1 MSIKIKLSGGLGNQM
16 FQFAAGY
23 AVARKNNVE
32 LSLDLKRFNH
42 RLDHGGFQLQY
53 VFDIYSKVN
62 FLDNPANFRFLNLK
76 EILNKINI
84 RNHKFMEPHFHYTH
98 DILNIPKHSYLEGYW
113 QSELYFMSYA
123 KEIKEIYTFSN
134 NLNKKNTLIANDI
147 IQNNSISIHIRRGDY
162 MLKNN
167 NNLNVD
173 LNEYYIKA
181 VKESSKCFINPNYF
195 IFTDDP
201 LWVKK
206 NFIIEYPYIVVDVNH
221 GLNSFFDMHLMSLC
235 KVNILANSSFSW
247 WSAWL
252 NNNLNKVV
260 YAPKKWFK
268 DKSICTN
275 DLIPSSWNTI

>member
-1 MSIKIKLSGGLGNQM
+1 MTIRVKLTGGLGNQM

-23 AVARKNNVE
+23 SIAKRNNVK
-32 LSLDLKRFNH
+32 LSLDLTRFN
-42 RLDHGGFQLQY
+42 RRQDHVGFELQK
-53 VFDIYSKVN
+53 VFDIYSKVKFLHIPVN
-62 FLDNPANFRFLNLK
+62 FGFIKFK
-76 EILNKINI
+76 EILNNFDLSFDTFK
-84 RNHKFMEPHFHYTH
+84 EPHFHYNH
-98 DILNIPKHSYLEGYW
+98 KILDIPKHSIINGYW

-123 KEIKEIYTFSN
+123 KEIKKIYTFSN
-134 NLNKKNTLIANDI
+134 KLNKKNTLIANDI
-147 IQNNSISIHIRRGDY
+147 NQNNSISIHIRRGDY
-162 MLKNN
+162 LFKNN
-167 NNLNVD
+167 DNHNVD
-173 LNEYYIKA
+173 LNEYYLKA
-181 VKESSKCFINPNYF
+181 IKESSKCFINPKYF